1 MPGNHVNV
9 LLFEVKWMDH
19 PVRNIINRLYVST
32 IAKDAAET
40 AEAYHLGLELT
51 EFCTAANMDE
61 CFNVWDEKARE
72 KMKSGGRYILHAP
85 FNELFPA
92 AIDPLVLNITKKRY
106 KQAFDLARSYHI
118 DRMVAHSGYVPFV
131 YFKEYFV
138 WRSVEFWKEYLSD
151 KPAGFHILL
160 ENVLEDSPD
169 ELISI
174 VRGVNDPRF
183 RLCLDMGHANIAR
196 QGITIE
202 DWTKA
207 SIPYL
212 GHVHVHN
219 NNGWPD
225 SHGAPDNGEMDMEAL
240 LRLIINGAPEAT
252 LTLEIRDTCRSSVEW
267 MISKGFTE
275 K

>member
-1 MPGNHVNV
+1 MNYPGKNN
-9 LLFEVKWMDH
+9 
-19 PVRNIINRLYVST
+19 RNRFYVST

-51 EFCTAANMDE
+51 EFCTAANMDDG
-61 CFNVWDEKARE
+61 FNEWDEKARE
-72 KMKSGGRYILHAP
+72 KMKSAGRHILHAP
-85 FNELFPA
+85 FNELSPA
-92 AIDPLVLNITKKRY
+92 AIDPLVLSITRKRY
-106 KQAFDLARSYHI
+106 KQAFDITRSYRI
-118 DRMVAHSGYVPFV
+118 NRMVVHSGYVPLV

-138 WRSVEFWKEYLSD
+138 TRSVEFWKEYLSD
-151 KPAGFHILL
+151 KPAGFSILI
-160 ENVLEDSPD
+160 ENVLENSPD
-169 ELISI
+169 DLISI

-183 RLCLDMGHANIAR
+183 RLCLDMGHANITK
-196 QGITIE
+196 QGITVE

-207 SIPYL
+207 SLPYL

-225 SHGAPDNGEMDMEAL
+225 SHCAPDNGEMDMEAL

-267 MISKGFTE
+267 MISKGFIA
-275 K
+275 